1 MIVSFQAQT
10 LFVDAKRI
18 SKSDKL
24 AEQHGI
30 AAAEMQLAIA
40 DAQEEAMYDAPLT
53 ADEAAFV
60 KVGKKR
66 VGWGRQAA
74 VDPAWDG
81 SASSSDDDS
90 SEVEACVYNMCLATD
105 GGCTAKKCKH
115 LADIC
120 VKRGVRKSFENTV
133 SYLDPE
139 CRARAV
145 AVLRKT
151 ADAFE

>member
-1 MIVSFQAQT
+1 

-24 AEQHGI
+24 AEKDGI

-40 DAQEEAMYDAPLT
+40 DAQEEALYNAPLT

-60 KVGKKR
+60 KLGKKRVR

-74 VDPAWDG
+74 ADPVWDG
-81 SASSSDDDS
+81 SSSSDDDS

-139 CRARAV
+139 CRTRAV